1 MNKEESKD
9 QITMVDQF
17 ILGFG
22 ANVMRRYKFAKKYEF
37 SHDIYKYCER
47 SHNIFKYC
55 EFFASSSILYYK

>member
-55 EFFASSSILYYK
+55 